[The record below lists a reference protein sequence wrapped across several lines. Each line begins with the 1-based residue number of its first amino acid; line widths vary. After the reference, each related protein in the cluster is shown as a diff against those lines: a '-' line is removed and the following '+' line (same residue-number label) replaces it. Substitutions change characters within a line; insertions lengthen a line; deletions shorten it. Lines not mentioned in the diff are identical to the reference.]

1 MSNFIKKILSFML
14 FFVSLFV
21 FSYADDD
28 FPYTLNTSDNTSTDT
43 TVSDNGN
50 SLKNIIN
57 PWDTNSTI
65 WKISEAFLWN
75 NISEKEHPIA
85 FYVSMVLNYFMA
97 ILAFVSFIILVY
109 GFMLVFTGKTDEWIK
124 KWWKY
129 IKITTISLII
139 IWVSWLFSMWIFHIY
154 NWTLSST

>member
-1 MSNFIKKILSFML
+1 MSNFIKRLLISIL

-28 FPYTLNTSDNTSTDT
+28 FPYTLNTSEDVSTDT
-43 TVSDNGN
+43 TVSDNGT
-50 SLKNIIN
+50 SLKDIVN

-97 ILAFVSFIILVY
+97 ILAFISFIILVY

-154 NWTLSST
+154 NWFLS